1 MSDDN
6 KNFSDDLDDMIG
18 DAKESAKNAGEKISS
33 SAKEFSED
41 AKTLANDAK
50 EKASEL
56 ADDAKNSATEFANDA
71 KNSATEFAND
81 AKDVFS
87 DGKNVAII
95 AHLTILGWLIA
106 VFMNSS
112 NKTELGSFYIRQY
125 LGIMLLGLVCSVIP
139 VVNVVAWIV
148 PLVMWVMSLV
158 GALSGQK
165 KPVFLLGNQFQD
177 WFKFL

>member
-6 KNFSDDLDDMIG
+6 KNLSDNLDDMIG
-18 DAKESAKNAGEKISS
+18 DAKESAQNAGEKISS

-41 AKTLANDAK
+41 AKTLANEAK
-50 EKASEL
+50 DKASDF
-56 ADDAKNSATEFANDA
+56 ADDAKASA
-71 KNSATEFAND
+71 KEFAND

-95 AHLTILGWLIA
+95 AHITILGWLIA

-139 VVNVVAWIV
+139 VVNIVAWIV
-148 PLVMWVMSLV
+148 PLVMWVMSLI
-158 GALSGQK
+158 GSLSGQK